1 MHKFIV
7 IWIGQLASL
16 LGSEMT
22 NFAITIWAWEI
33 TGQATPLSLIL
44 FFVHTPRVI
53 ASMFA
58 GVFVDRYSRKLLMM
72 IGDLAAGAS
81 TIALLFLFLT
91 NNLQIWHLYFTA
103 AVNSLFGLI
112 QGLAYSASLSLIIP
126 QQHYTR
132 ATALNTIQI
141 SSSFIFAPALA
152 GAFYPLIG
160 LRGILIIDIVT
171 FIFAIATLSMVQIP
185 QPERKKVT
193 KKNIR
198 NIKQELT
205 FGLRYLFKHPNLLAI
220 LVFLLI
226 NNLINSVNFA
236 ILPAMVLARSN
247 SDPTVWGRLLTTFGI
262 GGVLGAATM
271 SIWNLP
277 KRRINGLLMGNAIWK
292 GGLILLSIT
301 QSMFLQ
307 LVAAIVSGFCSPFPE
322 SSNQGFWISKVKPE
336 IQGRVFAARDL
347 IAGIATP
354 LGAAIAGPL
363 ADNVFA
369 PAMKTNSILAQL
381 LGDILVSGTGA
392 GMALTIAL
400 FSCCGV
406 AIALGGYAFPVL
418 REVEKADNK

>member
-1 MHKFIV
+1 MRKFII
-7 IWIGQLASL
+7 IWIGQLASF

-22 NFAITIWAWEI
+22 NFAITIWAWEV
-33 TGQATPLSLIL
+33 TGKATPLSLIL

-53 ASMFA
+53 ASLFA
-58 GVFVDRYSRKLLMM
+58 GVLVDRYSRKLLMI

-81 TIALLFLFLT
+81 TIALLLLFTT

-112 QGLAYSASLSLIIP
+112 QTLAYSASLSLIVP
-126 QQHYTR
+126 PQHYSR
-132 ATALNTIQI
+132 ATAINTVQM
-141 SSSFIFAPALA
+141 SSSYIFAPALA
-152 GAFYPLIG
+152 GALYPLVG

-171 FIFAIATLSMVQIP
+171 FIVAIATLSMVRIP
-185 QPERKKVT
+185 QPEQKEVT
-193 KKNIR
+193 QKNIR
-198 NIKQELT
+198 HIKQELT
-205 FGLRYLFKHPNLLAI
+205 FGIRYLFKHPSLLAI
-220 LVFLLI
+220 LAFLLI
-226 NNLINSVNFA
+226 NNLVDSVNFA

-277 KRRINGLLMGNAIWK
+277 KRRINGLLMGNAVWK
-292 GGLILLSIT
+292 GGLILLSVT

-307 LVAAIVSGFCSPFPE
+307 LVAAVVSGFCSPFPQ
-322 SSNQGFWISKVKPE
+322 SSNQGIWMSKVKPE
-336 IQGRVFAARDL
+336 VQGRVFAARDL
-347 IAGIATP
+347 IADIAMP

-369 PAMKTNSILAQL
+369 PAMKTDSILARL
-381 LGDILVSGTGA
+381 FGGVFGNETGA

-400 FSCCGV
+400 FSCCGM
-406 AIALGGYAFPVL
+406 ALSLSGYAFPVL
-418 REVEKADNK
+418 KNAEKT